1 MKKYAIILS
10 AITCFM
16 LSSCSTKQQENKSED
31 GVLAT
36 DSVNTSEEVV
46 DAIAESPL
54 AESSLNIIDSLSADI
69 NYDGIEDYVTIA
81 HSEGDEYNCLQISF
95 GKSDGTRSLER
106 DVREMLVASDEYIDY
121 SYSLSINSGGSLVI
135 SCSEFASAGSYDS
148 GSYSQVY
155 RYIDD
160 DFYLIGQSIDSFSR
174 STGDGTKYSYN
185 YRSHKMSRTTYNV
198 FDESVGKK
206 TKWYDLPN
214 CPLARLGEL
223 SLLDMPEGI
232 E

>member
-1 MKKYAIILS
+1 MKIFAIILS
-10 AITCFM
+10 AITYVM
-16 LSSCSTKQQENKSED
+16 LSSCSAKQQENKIED
-31 GVLAT
+31 GSIAT
-36 DSVNTSEEVV
+36 NSVNTSEEVV
-46 DAIAESPL
+46 DAIAEGPISDKTL
-54 AESSLNIIDSLSADI
+54 DIIDSLIADL
-69 NYDGIEDYVTIA
+69 NYDGVEDLAMIT
-81 HSEGDEYNCLQISF
+81 HSEGSEYNNLQISF
-95 GKSDGTRSLER
+95 GHSDGTMSLER
-106 DVREMLVASDEYIDY
+106 NVSEMLMASDEYINY
-121 SYSLSINSGGSLVI
+121 SYYLSINSGGSLVI

-148 GSYSQVY
+148 GTYSQVY

-160 DFYLIGQSIDSFSR
+160 DFYLIGQSIDAFSR

-214 CPLARLGEL
+214 RPLARLGEL

>member
-1 MKKYAIILS
+1 
-10 AITCFM
+10 M
-16 LSSCSTKQQENKSED
+16 LSSCSAKQQENKPED

-36 DSVNTSEEVV
+36 DSVNVSEEVV
-46 DAIAESPL
+46 DAVAESPL
-54 AESSLNIIDSLSADI
+54 AESFLNIIDSLSADI

-95 GKSDGTRSLER
+95 GQSDGTRSLER

>member
-10 AITCFM
+10 AITCVM
-16 LSSCSTKQQENKSED
+16 LSSCSAKQQENKPED

-36 DSVNTSEEVV
+36 DSVNVSEEVV

>member
-10 AITCFM
+10 AITCVM
-16 LSSCSTKQQENKSED
+16 LSSCSAKQQENKPED

-36 DSVNTSEEVV
+36 DSVNVSEEVV
-46 DAIAESPL
+46 DAVAESPL
-54 AESSLNIIDSLSADI
+54 AESFLNIIDSLSADI

-95 GKSDGTRSLER
+95 GQSDGTRSLER

>member
-1 MKKYAIILS
+1 MI
-10 AITCFM
+10 
-16 LSSCSTKQQENKSED
+16 SSCSTKQQENKSED

-54 AESSLNIIDSLSADI
+54 AESPLAIIDSLSADI